1 MNNQSLACF
10 KKIIFG
16 NSPKSGL
23 STGQSDTSRDLT
35 EDSEIFSEADNS
47 YIQKYV
53 QAKSSVNP

>member
-1 MNNQSLACF
+1 MFQTDF
-10 KKIIFG
+10 FG

-53 QAKSSVNP
+53 QAKSSVKP